1 MVAVT
6 VYSDFGSQENRGFLF
21 LENKPRLFP
30 RLCVIEPL
38 AVSQDSSPLRPHPL
52 AASSSLS
59 CCIHISLSIPLRGAP
74 PHLWASEH
82 TGPLPRWASD
92 GLLLS
97 IQSWTK
103 HWPAYLRWL
112 PARSTL
118 QLLFASLLIA
128 FFHGSP
134 QYCDGEYHPITHSQG
149 PVSPWGWWVSQTGF
163 SVHPSLS
170 PCWQLI
176 SI

>member
-1 MVAVT
+1 MSAVT
-6 VYSDFGSQENRGFLF
+6 VCSDFGSQENRASYSYKI
-21 LENKPRLFP
+21 NP
-30 RLCVIEPL
+30 
-38 AVSQDSSPLRPHPL
+38 DSFCGRHDSVWLSPWLSLRPHSLPTSL
-52 AASSSLS
+52 LLS
-59 CCIHISLSIPLRGAP
+59 CCIHISLSIPLIDAP

-82 TGPLPRWASD
+82 AGPLPWWASD

-103 HWPAYLRWL
+103 HWPTYLRWL

-118 QLLFASLLIA
+118 QLLPVSLLIA

-134 QYCDGEYHPITHSQG
+134 QWCDVMPSATPRGL
-149 PVSPWGWWVSQTGF
+149 
-163 SVHPSLS
+163 SVHEAGGWIWFLCISFTLP
-170 PCWQLI
+170 PCWHLI

>member
-6 VYSDFGSQENRGFLF
+6 VYSDFRSQENRGFLF
-21 LENKPRLFP
+21 LENKPGLLP
-30 RLCVIEPL
+30 WLYVIEPL

-52 AASSSLS
+52 PASSSLS

-82 TGPLPRWASD
+82 TGPLPWWASD
-92 GLLLS
+92 GLLS

-118 QLLFASLLIA
+118 QLLFFSLLIA

-134 QYCDGEYHPITHSQG
+134 QYCDVLPPPTPRGL
-149 PVSPWGWWVSQTGF
+149 
-163 SVHPSLS
+163 SVHEAGGWVRLVSLYILRTL
-170 PCWQLI
+170 PLLATN
-176 SI
+176 